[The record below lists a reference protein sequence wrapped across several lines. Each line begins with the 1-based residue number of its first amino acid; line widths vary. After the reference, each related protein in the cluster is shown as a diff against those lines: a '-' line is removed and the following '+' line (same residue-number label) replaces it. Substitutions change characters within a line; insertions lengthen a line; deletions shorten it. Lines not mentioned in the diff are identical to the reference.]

1 MSATERP
8 VIQATPSEGAQSPFS
23 ASFDPNASTPGP
35 QQSLETPLALR
46 GGLRFPAGQ
55 GAPGGGQADASAL
68 WQHRLSASFG
78 AIADQIAAASRAL
91 ATVDVPAGA
100 APSMGSADVAL
111 SAEVAGLA
119 ARLDVI
125 QRTQDSMGAELKS
138 VQEKLA
144 ALRVGVNAAVG
155 GRDEKS
161 RGDVVEEVLA
171 VRDGE
176 GGQPG
181 LKTAAE
187 IAVEELERKVQGV
200 IDTIKLDQAR
210 LYARLHN
217 ATVMVNKQLIT
228 PPVMANGKTPP
239 NFPNTKGEF
248 EHLTK
253 ERYEALLKAYDL
265 PLKGDTNAKKEA
277 LREFICL
284 TPPV

>member
-1 MSATERP
+1 
-8 VIQATPSEGAQSPFS
+8 SPFS
-23 ASFDPNASTPGP
+23 ASFDPNASTPGS
-35 QQSLETPLALR
+35 QQSPETPLALG
-46 GGLRFPAGQ
+46 GGLRFPASQ
-55 GAPGGGQADASAL
+55 GAAGGSQADGNAL

-91 ATVDVPAGA
+91 ATDDVPTSAALG
-100 APSMGSADVAL
+100 APSASPADVAL

-125 QRTQDSMGAELKS
+125 QRTQDAMGAELRS

-144 ALRVGVNAAVG
+144 ALRVGGTTAMGV
-155 GRDEKS
+155 RDEKG
-161 RGDVVEEVLA
+161 REDVVEEVLA
-171 VRDGE
+171 MRDGE
-176 GGQPG
+176 SEKSEF
-181 LKTAAE
+181 KTAVE

-217 ATVMVNKQLIT
+217 ATVMVNKQPIT
-228 PPVMANGKTPP
+228 APVMANGKTPL

-284 TPPV
+284 TPP